1 MSEHRAY
8 LALLDEIGSNL
19 EKLSALAR
27 EKTTAVRKD
36 DLMGLNE
43 VLKQEQAISLAL
55 RGLEQKRLKQATAL
69 GLENTRLSQLAASF
83 PEELRVETRAAADTL
98 LQRYKVYQSTSH
110 VARDTLECNLH
121 EIEKI
126 IESMG
131 GAPDL
136 DIGYQPPEV
145 QPPSNM
151 KTDFRA

>member
-8 LALLDEIGSNL
+8 LALMDEIGSNL
-19 EKLSALAR
+19 EKLSVLAR

-36 DLMGLNE
+36 DLMGLNDII
-43 VLKQEQAISLAL
+43 KQEQAVSLAL
-55 RGLEQKRLKQATAL
+55 RGLEQKRMKLAGSL
-69 GLENTRLSQLAASF
+69 GLDGTRLSQLAATF
-83 PEELRVETRAAADTL
+83 PAELQVEARAAADTL
-98 LQRYKVYQSTSH
+98 HQRYKVYQSTSQ
-110 VARDTLECNLH
+110 VARNTLECNLH

-131 GAPDL
+131 GDPNADV
-136 DIGYQPPEV
+136 GYQPPEV